1 MNMKN
6 NINYFNKYQIEIY
19 QSLFNREIEK
29 ITDEAT
35 HNLSDL
41 DHLENYND
49 LCLRAE
55 PIIENIKDLQEKINE
70 EIKKLLSKNIGKYE
84 FLKNFK
90 FTEKN
95 VIDFN
100 DHDQFI
106 HDFVSDDVKY
116 KIIYLNDL
124 KSIRELYVGD
134 SVKVKYLNIILSE
147 MKGKKLEFII
157 L

>member
-1 MNMKN
+1 MS
-6 NINYFNKYQIEIY
+6 IFNKYQIEISK
-19 QSLFNREIEK
+19 SLFNREINK

-41 DHLENYND
+41 DHLINYND

-70 EIKKLLSKNIGKYE
+70 EIKKLLSKDIGKYE

-90 FTEKN
+90 FPEED

-100 DHDQFI
+100 DYNEFI
-106 HDFVSDDVKY
+106 HNYIIDDQKY
-116 KIIYLNDL
+116 KIIYFNDT
-124 KSIRELYVGD
+124 KYIRELFVGD
-134 SVKVKYLNIILSE
+134 SIKVQYLNIILSE